1 VLAGIRFT
9 KYKLG
14 LLRCI
19 CSC

>member
-1 VLAGIRFT
+1 VLAGISFT